1 MSDLVPVLATQ
12 FKHIFPELDAQSAY
26 LQSVIHSEEKSFLRT
41 LGQGIDLFHKMVAAG
56 EGDDLSGDDAFKLH
70 DTYGF
75 PIDLTQLMAREEEI
89 SVDVARFEELM
100 DPQSESDR
108 KSGG

>member
-1 MSDLVPVLATQ
+1 
-12 FKHIFPELDAQSAY
+12 
-26 LQSVIHSEEKSFLRT
+26 
-41 LGQGIDLFHKMVAAG
+41 MVAAG

-75 PIDLTQLMAREEEI
+75 PIDLTQLMAREEGI

-100 DPQSESDR
+100 DQQRKRARESGRFGVVTGNGENWRWLDGQKEDFEFTGYEDR
-108 KSGG
+108 KSTRLNSS